1 MEPQDFVIVGLQSN
15 RYGEIRVDGRRP
27 SELLL
32 GELFTTALDDEFLVH
47 LGAVPKHG
55 FLEFNGN
62 FPVFQQAARGVDLD
76 HRLVLEILKLG
87 LGRFPLRMKVLV
99 GHVVPCVVEIAAERA
114 TGGPPPV
121 ATLGSQN
128 DGDGAAR
135 RSVGQHLRRG
145 VDRGGFTRIPGLLLG
160 FGPRRVGRGLDQ
172 VVDAKPFLPA
182 SKQRQRIGARHAVH
196 LGRPSAFLVSNHR
209 IRLTDAFLK
218 ERHHSVPVLIRLR
231 QHQGDVRENAFLV
244 AVVVSHTGGFE
255 PAFSDAI
262 L

>member
-1 MEPQDFVIVGLQSN
+1 M
-15 RYGEIRVDGRRP
+15 
-27 SELLL
+27 
-32 GELFTTALDDEFLVH
+32 FTTALNDEFLVH

-62 FPVFQQAARGVDLD
+62 FPVFQQAAGGVDLD
-76 HRLVLEILKLG
+76 HRLVLEIVKLG
-87 LGRFPLRMKVLV
+87 LGRCPLRMKVLV
-99 GHVVPCVVEIAAERA
+99 GHVVPCVVEVAAERA
-114 TGGPPPV
+114 TGRPPPV

-135 RSVGQHLRRG
+135 RSVGQHLGRG

-160 FGPRRVGRGLDQ
+160 FGPRGVGRCFDQ
-172 VVDAKPFLPA
+172 VVDAKPLLPA

-196 LGRPSAFLVSNHR
+196 LGKPSASLVSNHR
-209 IRLTDAFLK
+209 IRLTDALFK
-218 ERHHSVPVLIRLR
+218 EPHHSVPVFIGLR
-231 QHQGDVRENAFLV
+231 QHQSDVRQDAFLI

-255 PAFSDAI
+255 PAFGHAV